1 MQNIA
6 HIFAHMKL
14 PSSFNDFDAVDEL
27 GPSFIGLQLYQLL
40 SIINVQ
46 GNRLLEDMNI
56 EIPSRIA
63 SSLILLKMN
72 GPMSVTQLGTTLNMT
87 HQLMAHRIKSL
98 KDLKLIVQEKDPN
111 DKRRILFNLTS
122 KGNQVAS
129 NLQEV
134 TRMAT
139 DGYADL
145 YEEIEVNL
153 YEALIKARNSLLR
166 KPLYER
172 IKY

>member
-134 TRMAT
+134 TRMAQMDMQT
-139 DGYADL
+139 YM
-145 YEEIEVNL
+145 
-153 YEALIKARNSLLR
+153 K
-166 KPLYER
+166 K
-172 IKY
+172 